1 MILESEPDKGATFK
15 IYLPATTDSV
25 DSAKHSLPGTKLK
38 GNETILLVE
47 DEEQVRDLA
56 ERILLR
62 AGYSVILSKDG
73 DETVKKFRQ
82 FAQNIDLIYL
92 DVILPKLSGDRVMTI
107 IESEQPDMPTLLTSG
122 YSEQAV
128 HNNFMLID
136 GLELLQKPYSA
147 MQLKTKTR
155 EIMSQTDL
163 SNQTQKSPS

>member
-1 MILESEPDKGATFK
+1 
-15 IYLPATTDSV
+15 
-25 DSAKHSLPGTKLK
+25 
-38 GNETILLVE
+38 
-47 DEEQVRDLA
+47 
-56 ERILLR
+56 
-62 AGYSVILSKDG
+62 VILAKDG

-136 GLELLQKPYSA
+136 GLELLQKPYRA